1 MRKRKKSLNK
11 SVSFGSILFL
21 EVLVVTLLCSFCF
34 FQIITISSAK
44 YSASDFEEKIAN
56 LSHQTKLLEIKLS
69 ENGFLG
75 KAEKL
80 VDVSKFEEIN
90 EVRYLK
96 VSENIIVSK

>member
-1 MRKRKKSLNK
+1 
-11 SVSFGSILFL
+11 
-21 EVLVVTLLCSFCF
+21 
-34 FQIITISSAK
+34 
-44 YSASDFEEKIAN
+44 
-56 LSHQTKLLEIKLS
+56 LEIKLS

-80 VDVSKFEEIN
+80 VDGSKFEEIN